1 MPHWIA
7 IGTQPHWQDAP
18 AFRASLA
25 DSSRWRPTARTAVT
39 AVMLLDDGR
48 FLAEAHG
55 PSLDEFQ
62 AWLKASGCEIE
73 SCRQALRVARAGNIW
88 ELG

>member
-7 IGTQPHWQDAP
+7 IGTQPHWEDAP
-18 AFRASLA
+18 TFRSALA
-25 DSSRWRPTARTAVT
+25 DSSRWRPTSRTAIT
-39 AVMLLDDGR
+39 SVMLLDDGR
-48 FLAEAHG
+48 FMAEGHG

-62 AWLKASGCEIE
+62 SWLQANGCEIE
-73 SCRQALRVARAGNIW
+73 SCRRALRVAHAGTIW